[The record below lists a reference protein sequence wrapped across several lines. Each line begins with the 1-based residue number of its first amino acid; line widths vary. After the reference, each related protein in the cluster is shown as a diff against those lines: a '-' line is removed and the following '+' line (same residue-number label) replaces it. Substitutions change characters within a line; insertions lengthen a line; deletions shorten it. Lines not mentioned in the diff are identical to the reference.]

1 VFRSQSLGSCE
12 IVSGGRAGAVVLASC
27 LGDEDTGGGLFS
39 FDGHCVERIDRL
51 SSTGLSIAED
61 RLARLL
67 RSRGDTDSSGEI
79 LIYDSQGVRGYH
91 RVDGLADPH
100 DIVWDG
106 QHFIVVSS
114 FTNSVVWISPS
125 GEIVRKWQAPGEGD
139 ARHLN
144 CLLIK
149 DGRLLVCAFG
159 RFTRHRQWTEDLSS
173 KSGIVFDLETDED
186 VLTGLSHPHQA
197 RFLDGAWAVC
207 NSMARELLRID
218 PSTSSVVGRL
228 QLDGYTRGI
237 TVTDD
242 LLFVGESANRGL
254 NPGTEKTAQIAVVCR
269 KTWRLLDRLILPC
282 REIYDLVVAP
292 RSLEEGVRRGFR
304 TNPQRVAEQDQY
316 AMFDSVGIKP
326 VRLWATGDPLPP
338 EACKITIRADIPSTL
353 PPDALFELHC
363 AVHNLGQAI
372 LVSAPPNPVHIS
384 YKWFHAGT
392 GTRVEGMEGLRTKL
406 PQSLHPHQ
414 ALSCKLKVDTPKTE
428 GQFVL
433 LLTLVQEHIAWFDDL
448 SASNS
453 VSRSVQ
459 IVELT
464 HLDATL

>member
-1 VFRSQSLGSCE
+1 M
-12 IVSGGRAGAVVLASC
+12 VLASC

-39 FDGHCVERIDRL
+39 FDGHSIERIDRL
-51 SSTGLSIAED
+51 SSTGLSLAGD

-67 RSRGDTDSSGEI
+67 RSRGDTDAPGEI

-100 DIVWDG
+100 DILWDG
-106 QHFIVVSS
+106 PRFVVVSS

-125 GEIVRKWQAPGEGD
+125 GEIVRKWQAPGDGD

-144 CLLIK
+144 CLVIK
-149 DGRLLVCAFG
+149 DGSLLVSAFG

-173 KSGIVFDLETDED
+173 PTGIVFDLETDKNI
-186 VLTGLSHPHQA
+186 LTGLSHPHQT
-197 RFLDGAWAVC
+197 RFLDGTWTVC
-207 NSMARELLRID
+207 NSMTRELLRID
-218 PSTSSVVGRL
+218 PSTRSVVARL

-237 TVTDD
+237 AVSDD

-254 NPGTEKTAQIAVVCR
+254 NPGTEKTAQIAVVSR

-292 RSLEEGVRRGFR
+292 RSLAEGVRRGFR

-316 AMFDSVGIKP
+316 AMFDSVGVEP
-326 VRLWATGDPLPP
+326 LRLWATGDPLPP
-338 EACKITIRADIPSTL
+338 EACKIKIGADIPATL
-353 PPDALFELHC
+353 PPDVLVELPC
-363 AVHNLGQAI
+363 SVENLGQAI

-384 YKWFHAGT
+384 YKWFHSDT
-392 GTRVEGMEGLRTKL
+392 GLRVEGMEGFRTKL
-406 PQSLHPHQ
+406 PHALLPHRPS
-414 ALSCKLKVDTPKTE
+414 SCKLKVHTPKTP
-428 GQFVL
+428 GPFIL
-433 LLTLVQEHIAWFDDL
+433 RLTLVQEHIAWFDDL
-448 SASNS
+448 SASNL

-459 IVELT
+459 IMKPT
-464 HLDATL
+464 YSHATL

>member
-1 VFRSQSLGSCE
+1 
-12 IVSGGRAGAVVLASC
+12 VVLASC

-39 FDGHCVERIDRL
+39 FDGRSIERIDRL
-51 SSTGLSIAED
+51 SSTGLSIAGD

-67 RSRGDTDSSGEI
+67 RSRGDTDAPGEI

-91 RVDGLADPH
+91 RVDGIADPH
-100 DIVWDG
+100 DILWDG
-106 QHFIVVSS
+106 EHFIVVSS
-114 FTNSVVWISPS
+114 FTNSVVWISPA
-125 GEIVRKWQAPGEGD
+125 GEVVRRWHAPGNGD

-173 KSGIVFDLETDED
+173 PTGIVFDLETDEN

-197 RFLDGAWAVC
+197 RLLDGAWVVC
-207 NSMARELLRID
+207 NSMTRELLRID
-218 PSTSSVVGRL
+218 SMTRSIVDRL

-237 TVTDD
+237 GVSDE

-254 NPGTEKTAQIAVVCR
+254 NPGTEKTAQIAVICR

-292 RSLEEGVRRGFR
+292 SSLAEGAQRGFR
-304 TNPQRVAEQDQY
+304 TNPQRVAEQNQY
-316 AMFDSVGIKP
+316 AMFDSVGIEP

-338 EACKITIRADIPSTL
+338 EACKIKVGADIPATL
-353 PPDALFELHC
+353 SASALVELEC
-363 AVHNLGQAI
+363 SIENLGQAI
-372 LVSAPPNPVHIS
+372 LVSVPPNPVHVS
-384 YKWFHAGT
+384 YKWFHADSGQ
-392 GTRVEGMEGLRTKL
+392 RVEGMEGLRTKL
-406 PQSLHPHQ
+406 PRALLPHQ
-414 ALSCKLKVDTPKTE
+414 ALSCKLNVETP
-428 GQFVL
+428 GAVGRFVL

-453 VSRSVQ
+453 LSWPVD
-459 IVELT
+459 IAEPT
-464 HLDATL
+464 HAHAHENL

>member
-1 VFRSQSLGSCE
+1 MGSCE

-51 SSTGLSIAED
+51 SSTGLSLAGD

-67 RSRGDTDSSGEI
+67 RSRGDNDAPGEI
-79 LIYDSQGVRGYH
+79 LIYDSQGVRAYH

-100 DIVWDG
+100 DILWDG
-106 QHFIVVSS
+106 QRFIVVSS
-114 FTNSVVWISPS
+114 STNSVVWISPS
-125 GEIVRKWQAPGEGD
+125 GEIVRRWQAPGDGD

-159 RFTRHRQWTEDLSS
+159 RFTRHSQWTEDPSS
-173 KSGIVFDLETDED
+173 PSGIVFDLETDEN

-197 RFLDGAWAVC
+197 RLLDGAWAVC
-207 NSMARELLRID
+207 NSMTRELLRID
-218 PSTSSVVGRL
+218 LSTRSVVARL

-237 TVTDD
+237 AVSDD
-242 LLFVGESANRGL
+242 LLFVGESAPRGVNL
-254 NPGTEKTAQIAVVCR
+254 GTEKTAQIAVVCR

-282 REIYDLVVAP
+282 REIYDLIVAP
-292 RSLEEGVRRGFR
+292 RALAEGVRRGFR

-316 AMFDSVGIKP
+316 AMFDSVGVQP

-338 EACKITIRADIPSTL
+338 EACKVKISAGIPSTL
-353 PPDALFELHC
+353 PQDALVELEC
-363 AVHNLGQAI
+363 SIENLGQAI
-372 LVSAPPNPVHIS
+372 LLSYPPNPVHVS

-392 GTRVEGMEGLRTKL
+392 GTHVEGMEGLRVKL
-406 PQSLHPHQ
+406 PQALVPHRV
-414 ALSCKLKVDTPKTE
+414 LSCKLKVETPKTA
-428 GQFVL
+428 GHFIL
-433 LLTLVQEHIAWFDDL
+433 LVTLVQEQVAWFDDL
-448 SASNS
+448 SPSNS
-453 VSRSVQ
+453 FRWPVE

-464 HLDATL
+464 PAHATL